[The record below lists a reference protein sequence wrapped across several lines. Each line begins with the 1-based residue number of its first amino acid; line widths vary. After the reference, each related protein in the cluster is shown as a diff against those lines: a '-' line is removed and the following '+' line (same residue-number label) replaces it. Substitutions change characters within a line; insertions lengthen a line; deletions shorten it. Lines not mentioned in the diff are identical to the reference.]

1 MHDNRLVALI
11 KSAATKNRF
20 YALVMPETG
29 IKNADMVDHIPDD
42 LLLGIAYP
50 CLEDG
55 LNDFAVIRTTFET
68 LDLFPEDDPIREE
81 MMEIINDA
89 RGNLLR
95 RIKEL
100 RNRLANN
107 TAHFLGTDY
116 NEFKGYALQMV
127 EKGYPRRNLDS
138 MMKLNVFTSVA
149 ETEGHSNPHELLYY
163 YEFGLPMTLA
173 QGKAMPA
180 REFIVHLFDDV
191 MHGVVNDENYKSKYI
206 FDRYV
211 FQKFIAVMFVNYA
224 TTDPMFYGI
233 NRADYGVSGDKE
245 MDSTPLYKAIRAELT
260 EIEQRLR
267 DSNDPII
274 ASLNLPEI
282 GSSSAASAPP
292 AATEPDVPDF
302 SRAAEFPDFSTA
314 PSLSGS
320 ENVGTPSF
328 LTHEHGL
335 TLEQASNLLP
345 SEMVNEDVLL
355 EPLTQLCSAAKFLLN
370 KEDPDTQKFARL
382 ILSDAS
388 KLVSELKRLK
398 IVSPF
403 ANDPGDI
410 CP

>member
-1 MHDNRLVALI
+1 MTDTRLVALI

-20 YALVMPETG
+20 YALVRPESG
-29 IKNADMVDHIPDD
+29 VRNADMVDYIPDD

-68 LDLFPEDDPIREE
+68 LDLFPDDDPIRDE

-89 RGNLLR
+89 RSNLLR

-163 YEFGLPMTLA
+163 YEFGLPLTLA
-173 QGKAMPA
+173 QGREMPA
-180 REFIVHLFDDV
+180 REFIVTLFDDV
-191 MHGVVNDENYKSKYI
+191 MHGVVNDDNYKSKYI

-233 NRADYGVSGDKE
+233 NKSDYGVSGDKE
-245 MDSTPLYKAIRAELT
+245 MDATPLYQAIRNELT

-274 ASLNLPEI
+274 ASLDLPEI
-282 GSSSAASAPP
+282 GSSSAPQSG
-292 AATEPDVPDF
+292 VPDF
-302 SRAAEFPDFSTA
+302 SKAAEFPDFSGAT
-314 PSLSGS
+314 PH
-320 ENVGTPSF
+320 ETPSF
-328 LTHEHGL
+328 LTHEHGGL

-345 SEMVNEDVLL
+345 SELVNEDVLL
-355 EPLTQLCSAAKFLLN
+355 GPLTQLCSAAKFLLH
-370 KEDPDTQKFARL
+370 KEDPDTQKFASL

-388 KLVSELKRLK
+388 KLVSELKRLN

-403 ANDPGDI
+403 ANDPGDP
-410 CP
+410 CS

>member
-20 YALVMPETG
+20 YALVRPESG
-29 IKNADMVDHIPDD
+29 IRNADMVDYIPDD

-68 LDLFPEDDPIREE
+68 LDLFPDDDPIRDE

-89 RGNLLR
+89 RSNLLR

-149 ETEGHSNPHELLYY
+149 EAEGHSNPHEILYY
-163 YEFGLPMTLA
+163 YEFGLPLTLA
-173 QGKAMPA
+173 QGREMPA
-180 REFIVHLFDDV
+180 REFIVTLFDDV
-191 MHGVVNDENYKSKYI
+191 MHGVVNDDNYKSKYI

-233 NRADYGVSGDKE
+233 NKSDYGVSADKE
-245 MDSTPLYKAIRAELT
+245 MDATPLYQAIRKELT
-260 EIEQRLR
+260 EIEQQFRE
-267 DSNDPII
+267 SNDPII
-274 ASLNLPEI
+274 HSLYLPEI
-282 GSSSAASAPP
+282 GSAAVNP
-292 AATEPDVPDF
+292 ATIAPDF
-302 SRAAEFPDFSTA
+302 TQDAPFPDFS
-314 PSLSGS
+314 
-320 ENVGTPSF
+320 GTPSF
-328 LTHEHGL
+328 SDADAQTPSFLSQEHGGL

-345 SEMVNEDVLL
+345 HELVNEEVLL
-355 EPLTQLCSAAKFLLN
+355 GPLTQLCNAAKYLMK
-370 KEDPDTQKFARL
+370 KEDTDTQKFAKL
-382 ILSDAS
+382 ILTDAS
-388 KLVSELKRLK
+388 KLVSELKRLN

-410 CP
+410 

>member
-1 MHDNRLVALI
+1 MSIFHNDNRNVALI

-20 YALVMPETG
+20 YALVAPDSG
-29 IKNADMVDHIPDD
+29 IRNADMVEKIPDD

-89 RGNLLR
+89 RSNLLR
-95 RIKEL
+95 RMNEL
-100 RNRLANN
+100 RDRLANN

-163 YEFGLPMTLA
+163 YEFLPRLSVTEA
-173 QGKAMPA
+173 REMPA
-180 REFIVHLFDDV
+180 RDFIVMLFDDV
-191 MHGVVNDENYKSKYI
+191 LKGVMDDGNYKTKYI

-233 NRADYGVSGDKE
+233 NRADYGVSADKN
-245 MDSTPLYKAIRAELT
+245 MDDTPLYLAIRRELT
-260 EIEQRLR
+260 QIEELIRSGQAGEA
-267 DSNDPII
+267 I
-274 ASLNLPEI
+274 APADFHAPSAASFPGAVPAVPVEAIPDDFNPL
-282 GSSSAASAPP
+282 AASAPDI
-292 AATEPDVPDF
+292 AG
-302 SRAAEFPDFSTA
+302 
-314 PSLSGS
+314 LS
-320 ENVGTPSF
+320 
-328 LTHEHGL
+328 
-335 TLEQASNLLP
+335 LEQSSNLLP
-345 SEMVNEDVLL
+345 GELVNEEVLL
-355 EPLTQLCSAAKFLLN
+355 GPIHSLCSAAELLLRKN
-370 KEDPDTQKFARL
+370 DPETERYARI
-382 ILSDAS
+382 ILKDAS
-388 KLVSELKRLK
+388 KLISELKRLN

-410 CP
+410 G

>member
-1 MHDNRLVALI
+1 MHDTRLVALI
-11 KSAATKNRF
+11 KSVATKNRF
-20 YALVMPETG
+20 YALVRPESG
-29 IKNADMVDHIPDD
+29 IRNADMVDVIPDD

-68 LDLFPEDDPIREE
+68 LDLFPDDDPIRDE

-89 RGNLLR
+89 RSNLLR

-100 RNRLANN
+100 RDRLANN

-149 ETEGHSNPHELLYY
+149 EAEGHTNPHEILYY
-163 YEFGLPMTLA
+163 YEFGLPLTVA
-173 QGKAMPA
+173 QGKEMPA
-180 REFIVHLFDDV
+180 REFIVTLFDDV
-191 MHGVVNDENYKSKYI
+191 MHGVVNDDNYKSKYI

-233 NRADYGVSGDKE
+233 NKSDYGVSGDKE
-245 MDSTPLYKAIRAELT
+245 MDSTPLYQAIRKELN
-260 EIEQRLR
+260 EIEERMR
-267 DSNDPII
+267 EANDPII
-274 ASLNLPEI
+274 GSIYLPEI
-282 GSSSAASAPP
+282 GSSAVHPANVAPNFTQDAP
-292 AATEPDVPDF
+292 
-302 SRAAEFPDFSTA
+302 FPDFSGTPTLPGA
-314 PSLSGS
+314 DT
-320 ENVGTPSF
+320 ETPSF
-328 LTHEHGL
+328 LTHEAGGL

-345 SEMVNEDVLL
+345 SELVNEDVLL
-355 EPLTQLCSAAKFLLN
+355 GPLTQLCSAAKFLLH
-370 KEDPDTQKFARL
+370 KEDADTQKFAAL

-388 KLVSELKRLK
+388 KLVSELKRLN
-398 IVSPF
+398 IISPF
-403 ANDPGDI
+403 ANDPGDMHS
-410 CP
+410 

>member
-11 KSAATKNRF
+11 KSVATKNRF
-20 YALVMPETG
+20 YALVRPESG
-29 IKNADMVDHIPDD
+29 IRNADMVDVIPDD

-68 LDLFPEDDPIREE
+68 LDLFPDDDPIRDE

-89 RGNLLR
+89 RSNLLR

-100 RNRLANN
+100 RTRLANN

-149 ETEGHSNPHELLYY
+149 EFEGHSNPHEILYY

-173 QGKAMPA
+173 QGREMPA

-245 MDSTPLYKAIRAELT
+245 MDSTPLYQAIRKELT
-260 EIEQRLR
+260 EIEQKFR

-274 ASLNLPEI
+274 GSLYLPEI
-282 GSSSAASAPP
+282 GSSAVHPNAVA
-292 AATEPDVPDF
+292 PDF
-302 SRAAEFPDFSTA
+302 TQEPAFPDFSGTPPLTEEA
-314 PSLSGS
+314 V
-320 ENVGTPSF
+320 ETPSF
-328 LTHEHGL
+328 LTDAHGGL

-345 SEMVNEDVLL
+345 SELVNEDVLL
-355 EPLTQLCSAAKFLLN
+355 GPLTQLCSAARFLLH
-370 KEDPDTQKFARL
+370 KEDPDTQKFASL
-382 ILSDAS
+382 ILADAS
-388 KLVSELKRLK
+388 KLVSELKRLN

-403 ANDPGDI
+403 ANDPGDP
-410 CP
+410 CS